1 MSMFKYNDLSM
12 IPPLLIN
19 KQAKITRTQAFTLAE
34 GPDCKKIFLR
44 GELNFGRKWQL
55 RENEGRTFEKIWSL

>member
-1 MSMFKYNDLSM
+1 
-12 IPPLLIN
+12 
-19 KQAKITRTQAFTLAE
+19 
-34 GPDCKKIFLR
+34 LR

>member
-1 MSMFKYNDLSM
+1 M

-19 KQAKITRTQAFTLAE
+19 KKAKITCTQAFTLAE
-34 GPDCKKIFLR
+34 RPDCKELFLR

-55 RENEGRTFEKIWSL
+55 RENEGRTFEKI